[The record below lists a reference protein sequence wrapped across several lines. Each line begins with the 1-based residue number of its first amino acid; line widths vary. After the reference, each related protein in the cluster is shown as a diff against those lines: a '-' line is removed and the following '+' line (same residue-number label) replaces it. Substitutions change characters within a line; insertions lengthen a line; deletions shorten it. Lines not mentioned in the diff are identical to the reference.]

1 MTANELYEECFA
13 RVWPKLKLLFAEK
26 EVVINL
32 DFGKGHDL
40 DVEADLALVRRV
52 MEIVFKSALTQTLRG
67 TEIKLVV
74 GSIDSNFALSIR
86 DHGPGMEEHQ
96 YDELYSAQKLR
107 ELGVSCKLKSNK
119 FSDFPQDHG
128 TSVRIVFN

>member
-13 RVWPKLKLLFAEK
+13 QVWPKLKSLFAEK

-40 DVEADLALVRRV
+40 AVDADLALVRRV

>member
-13 RVWPKLKLLFAEK
+13 QVWPRLKSLFAEK

-32 DFGKGHDL
+32 AYGKGHDRAV
-40 DVEADLALVRRV
+40 DADLALVHRV
-52 MEIVFKSALTQTLRG
+52 MEIVLRCALTQTLRG